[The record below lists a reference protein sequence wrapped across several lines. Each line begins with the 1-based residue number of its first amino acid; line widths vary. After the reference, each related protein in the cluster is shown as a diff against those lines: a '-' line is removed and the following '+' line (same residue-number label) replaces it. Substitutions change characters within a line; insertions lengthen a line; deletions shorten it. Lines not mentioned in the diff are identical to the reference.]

1 MLFGAGKSAFKV
13 EMGGRSDGRIVS
25 VTAGKSSWLIFRTGI
40 GEKTAVGGS
49 DEEAA
54 VNLVAGSVTRFD
66 VSERFFVVK
75 RLVGDLCFFGVV
87 GMVVE

>member
-1 MLFGAGKSAFKV
+1 MVFGTGGSVCKV

-25 VTAGKSSWLIFRTGI
+25 VIAGRSSWVTVDTRI

-54 VNLVAGSVTRFD
+54 VILVVGGVTRLD

-87 GMVVE
+87 GMVVG